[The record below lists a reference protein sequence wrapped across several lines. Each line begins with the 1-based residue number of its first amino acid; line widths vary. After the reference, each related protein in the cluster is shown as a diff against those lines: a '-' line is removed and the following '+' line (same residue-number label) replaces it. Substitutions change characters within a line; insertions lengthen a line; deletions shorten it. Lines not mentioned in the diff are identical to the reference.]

1 MVKTIQLVL
10 STVFLLITAYAS
22 AMDFTVEALFK
33 DKAMIEID
41 GKRVL
46 LKAGQEKN
54 GLTLV
59 STDTYQQIAIIE
71 IDGQSDSYDL
81 GRHIG
86 GGYAKPQ
93 AKEILISADRRG
105 SYFSNG
111 QINGRSVNF
120 LLDTGASSVAM
131 SENIARG
138 LNLDYLDETKK
149 LMVATAGGN
158 QVGYKVTL
166 REVSVGGIVLN
177 NVEGIVIAG
186 SNPAVTLLG
195 MSFLSQ
201 LEIEQKHNLMVLRK
215 KF

>member
-1 MVKTIQLVL
+1 MLKVRQFIHSIVL
-10 STVFLLITAYAS
+10 LLMAGNLS

-33 DKAMIEID
+33 DKAMIKID
-41 GKRVL
+41 GKRIL

-59 STDTYQQIAIIE
+59 STDTYKQVAIIE
-71 IDGQSDSYDL
+71 IRGQSESYDL

-86 GGYAKPQ
+86 GGYAQPKIS
-93 AKEILISADRRG
+93 EIMISSDRKG

-111 QINGRSVNF
+111 QINGRSINF

-138 LNLDYLDETKK
+138 LGLDYLDESKK
-149 LMVATAGGN
+149 IMVSTAGGN
-158 QVGYKVTL
+158 QVGYQVVL
-166 REVSVGGIVLN
+166 NEVSVGGITLY
-177 NVEGIVIAG
+177 NVEGIVISG
-186 SNPAVTLLG
+186 SSPAVTLLG

-201 LEIEQKHNLMVLRK
+201 LEIEQKQNLMVLRK

>member
-1 MVKTIQLVL
+1 MAKTIQLVL
-10 STVFLLITAYAS
+10 SIVFLVFSWNAS
-22 AMDFTVEALFK
+22 ALDFTVEALFK
-33 DKAMIEID
+33 DKAMIKID
-41 GKRVL
+41 GKRIL

-59 STDTYQQIAIIE
+59 STDTYQQVAIIE
-71 IDGQSDSYDL
+71 IDGKSDTYDL

-86 GGYAKPQ
+86 GGYVKPQ
-93 AKEILISADRRG
+93 VKEILISADRKG

-111 QINGRSVNF
+111 QINGRSINF

-131 SENIARG
+131 SENIARR

-158 QVGYKVTL
+158 QVGYKVNL

-177 NVEGIVIAG
+177 NVEGIVITG
-186 SNPAVTLLG
+186 SSPAVALLG

-201 LEIEQKHNLMVLRK
+201 IEIEHKQNLMVLRK

>member
-1 MVKTIQLVL
+1 MQRAIQFVV
-10 STVFLLITAYAS
+10 SIVFLLAAGNVS

-33 DKAMIEID
+33 DKAMINID

-46 LKAGQEKN
+46 LKAGQEKK

-59 STDTYQQIAIIE
+59 STDTYKQVAIIE

-81 GRHIG
+81 GRQIG
-86 GGYAKPQ
+86 GGYAKP
-93 AKEILISADRRG
+93 KISELMISPDRKG

-111 QINGRSVNF
+111 QINGRSINF

-138 LNLDYLDETKK
+138 LDLDYLDETQKI
-149 LMVATAGGN
+149 MVSTAGGN
-158 QVGYKVTL
+158 QVGYQVVL
-166 REVSVGGIVLN
+166 SEVSVGGITLN
-177 NVEGIVIAG
+177 NVEGIVISG
-186 SNPAVTLLG
+186 SSPAVTLLG

>member
-1 MVKTIQLVL
+1 MVKTIRIILP
-10 STVFLLITAYAS
+10 VFFLIISGAVS

-33 DKAMIEID
+33 DKAMIKID
-41 GKRVL
+41 GKRIL

-54 GLTLV
+54 GLTLI
-59 STDTYQQIAIIE
+59 STNTYEQVAIIE
-71 IDGQSDSYDL
+71 INGKTDTYDL

-86 GGYAKPQ
+86 GGYAKPEST
-93 AKEILISADRRG
+93 EIMISADRKG
-105 SYFSNG
+105 SYYSNG

-138 LNLDYLDETKK
+138 LDLSYLDESKK
-149 LMVATAGGN
+149 IMVATAGGN
-158 QVGYKVTL
+158 QVGYRVTL
-166 REVSVGGIVLN
+166 REVSVGGITLN
-177 NVEGIVIAG
+177 NVEGVVITG
-186 SNPAVTLLG
+186 SSPSVTLLG

-201 LEIEQKHNLMVLRK
+201 IEIEQKQNLMVLRK

>member
-1 MVKTIQLVL
+1 MVKAIQSVL
-10 STVFLLITAYAS
+10 AIVFLLVTGNAS

-33 DKAMIEID
+33 NKAMIKID

-59 STDTYQQIAIIE
+59 STDTYKQIAVIE
-71 IDGQSDSYDL
+71 IDGKSDSYDL

-86 GGYAKPQ
+86 GGYAKPE
-93 AKEILISADRRG
+93 ANEIMISADRKG

-131 SENIARG
+131 SEDIARG
-138 LNLDYLDETKK
+138 LGLNYLDETKK
-149 LMVATAGGN
+149 IMVATAGGN
-158 QVGYKVTL
+158 QLGYQVIL
-166 REVSVGGIVLN
+166 REVSVGGIVLY
-177 NVEGIVIAG
+177 NVEGIVITG
-186 SNPAVTLLG
+186 SSPSVTLLG

-201 LEIEQKHNLMVLRK
+201 LEIEQKQNLMVLRK

>member
-1 MVKTIQLVL
+1 MAKTIRLYL
-10 STVFLLITAYAS
+10 TVFFLLISANTS

-33 DKAMIEID
+33 DKAMIKID
-41 GKRVL
+41 GKRIL

-59 STDTYQQIAIIE
+59 STDTYKQVAVID
-71 IDGQSDSYDL
+71 IDGQSDTYDL

-86 GGYAKPQ
+86 GGYVKPQ
-93 AKEILISADRRG
+93 VSEIMISADRKG
-105 SYFSNG
+105 SYFSDG

-131 SENIARG
+131 NENMARG
-138 LNLDYLDETKK
+138 LGLNYLDETKK

-158 QVGYKVTL
+158 QVGYQVIL

-177 NVEGIVIAG
+177 NVEGIVITG
-186 SNPAVTLLG
+186 NDPTVTLLG
-195 MSFLSQ
+195 MSFLRQ
-201 LEIEQKHNLMVLRK
+201 LEIEQKQNLMVLRK